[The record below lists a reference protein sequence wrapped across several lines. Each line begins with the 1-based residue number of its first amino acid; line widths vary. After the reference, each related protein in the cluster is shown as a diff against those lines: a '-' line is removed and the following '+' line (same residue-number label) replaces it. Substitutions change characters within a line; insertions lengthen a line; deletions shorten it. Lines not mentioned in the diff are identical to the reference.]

1 MKKYVFEYVGGTKG
15 DMVVRFLNGV
25 EPDISFDRANKTEPL
40 PLDCENWLKLI
51 RAKDMTLER
60 FEEVLSV
67 NPYEYVPAHPLWCCC
82 PTTFQGMEGEYIAN
96 GKGRSAATSRA
107 AKLADAYAPGEY
119 KENLLYSKYMDLLK
133 KYNYEIISLKFEPK
147 HYVTIFIERVLKN
160 NYKYSDVTDSGVRSS
175 NQTFTKQFSLE
186 EAFRGGPA
194 EIFDRF
200 NRIGPIGNSRSTE
213 ARRKFNEMTNDRI
226 LLHYDDLFL
235 SDSYPDSYPFPEHA
249 HREDEWLTLVEQSWC
264 DYDEN
269 DYRKFE
275 VPEGCE

>member
-25 EPDISFDRANKTEPL
+25 EPDISFDRANKTEPQ
-40 PLDCENWLKLI
+40 PLECENWLKLVSQ
-51 RAKDMTLER
+51 RDMTLER

-82 PTTFQGMEGEYIAN
+82 PTTLQG
-96 GKGRSAATSRA
+96 T
-107 AKLADAYAPGEY
+107 
-119 KENLLYSKYMDLLK
+119 ENTLYSQYMDLLK
-133 KYNYEIISLKFEPK
+133 KYDYELISLKFEPK

-160 NYKYSDVTDSGVRSS
+160 NYKVDLPLGPMVPSDSADWPEQFRWRNNITDSGVRSS
-175 NQTFTKQFSLE
+175 NQTFTKQLRLE

-194 EIFDRF
+194 EIFARF
-200 NRIGPIGNSRSTE
+200 NSTPARS
-213 ARRKFNEMTNDRI
+213 KFNEMTNDRP
-226 LLHYDDLFL
+226 LLYSDNLFC
-235 SDSYPDSYPFPEHA
+235 SDSCPFPEHS
-249 HREDEWLTLVEQSWC
+249 HREDEWLMLIEQSWC

>member
-25 EPDISFDRANKTEPL
+25 EPDISFGRANKTEPQ
-40 PLDCENWLKLI
+40 PLECENWLKLVSQ
-51 RAKDMTLER
+51 RDMTLER

-82 PTTFQGMEGEYIAN
+82 PTTLQG
-96 GKGRSAATSRA
+96 T
-107 AKLADAYAPGEY
+107 
-119 KENLLYSKYMDLLK
+119 ENTLYSRYMDLLK
-133 KYNYEIISLKFEPK
+133 EYDYEIISLKFEPK

-160 NYKYSDVTDSGVRSS
+160 NHKHFHPLSGSVPSDPSDRPDRFRWRNMITDSTDSDVRSA
-175 NQTFTKQFSLE
+175 NQTFIKQLSLE

-194 EIFDRF
+194 EIFARF
-200 NRIGPIGNSRSTE
+200 NSTP
-213 ARRKFNEMTNDRI
+213 ARGKFNEMTNDRI
-226 LLHYDDLFL
+226 LLHYDDLFR
-235 SDSYPDSYPFPEHA
+235 SDSCPFPELS
-249 HREDEWLTLVEQSWC
+249 HREDEWLMLVEQSWC

>member
-1 MKKYVFEYVGGTKG
+1 MKKYIFEYVGGSKG
-15 DMVVRFLNGV
+15 DMVARFLNGV

-67 NPYEYVPAHPLWCCC
+67 NPHEYLPAHPLWCCC
-82 PTTFQGMEGEYIAN
+82 PTTLHGE
-96 GKGRSAATSRA
+96 
-107 AKLADAYAPGEY
+107 
-119 KENLLYSKYMDLLK
+119 ENSLYSNYIDLLK

-160 NYKYSDVTDSGVRSS
+160 NYKYNVVTDNDVRSS
-175 NQTFTKQFSLE
+175 NGQFLKQLSLE
-186 EAFRGGPA
+186 EAFSGGPSQ
-194 EIFDRF
+194 IFARF
-200 NRIGPIGNSRSTE
+200 NSTQ
-213 ARRKFNEMTNDRI
+213 ARKKFNEMTNDRT
-226 LLHYDDLFL
+226 LLHYEELFCSNL
-235 SDSYPDSYPFPEHA
+235 PYPLHP
-249 HREDEWLTLVEQSWC
+249 HREDEWLMLVEQSWC
-264 DYDEN
+264 KYDEN

>member
-1 MKKYVFEYVGGTKG
+1 MNKKYIFEYVGGSKG

-25 EPDISFDRANKTEPL
+25 EPDISFDRANKTEPQEL
-40 PLDCENWLKLI
+40 GCVNWLKLI
-51 RAKDMTLER
+51 SARDMTLER

-82 PTTFQGMEGEYIAN
+82 PTTILD
-96 GKGRSAATSRA
+96 T
-107 AKLADAYAPGEY
+107 
-119 KENLLYSKYMDLLK
+119 ENLLYSKYMDLLK

-160 NYKYSDVTDSGVRSS
+160 NHKLDLPLGAMVPSDPAERPNRYRRNNGVRSS
-175 NQTFTKQFSLE
+175 NQSFIKQLSLE
-186 EAFRGGPA
+186 EAFQGGPA
-194 EIFDRF
+194 EIFARF
-200 NRIGPIGNSRSTE
+200 NSTPARS
-213 ARRKFNEMTNDRI
+213 KFNEMTNDRA
-226 LLHYDDLFL
+226 LFHYDDLFC
-235 SDSYPDSYPFPEHA
+235 SDSCPFPSHS
-249 HREDEWLTLVEQSWC
+249 HREDEWLMLVDQSWC

>member
-1 MKKYVFEYVGGTKG
+1 MKKYIFEYVGGSKG

-25 EPDISFDRANKTEPL
+25 EPQEL
-40 PLDCENWLKLI
+40 GCENWLKLVTA
-51 RAKDMTLER
+51 RDMTLER

-82 PTTFQGMEGEYIAN
+82 PTTL
-96 GKGRSAATSRA
+96 KGT
-107 AKLADAYAPGEY
+107 
-119 KENLLYSKYMDLLK
+119 ENLLYSKYMDLLK
-133 KYNYEIISLKFEPK
+133 KYNHEIISLKFEPK

-160 NYKYSDVTDSGVRSS
+160 DYKHGGIPDSGVRSS
-175 NQTFTKQFSLE
+175 NQSFIKQLSLE

-194 EIFDRF
+194 EIFARF
-200 NRIGPIGNSRSTE
+200 NSTP
-213 ARRKFNEMTNDRI
+213 ARKKFNEMTNDRT
-226 LLHYDDLFL
+226 LLHYDDLFR
-235 SDSYPDSYPFPEHA
+235 SDSCPFPEHS
-249 HREDEWLTLVEQSWC
+249 HREDEWLMLVDQSWC

>member
-1 MKKYVFEYVGGTKG
+1 VNKKYILEYVGGTKG

-67 NPYEYVPAHPLWCCC
+67 NPHEYLPAHPLWCCC
-82 PTTFQGMEGEYIAN
+82 PTTLHGE
-96 GKGRSAATSRA
+96 
-107 AKLADAYAPGEY
+107 
-119 KENLLYSKYMDLLK
+119 ENSLYSNYIDLLK

-160 NYKYSDVTDSGVRSS
+160 NYKYNVVTDNDVRSS
-175 NQTFTKQFSLE
+175 NGQFLKQLSLE
-186 EAFRGGPA
+186 EAFSGGPSQ
-194 EIFDRF
+194 IFARF
-200 NRIGPIGNSRSTE
+200 NSTQ
-213 ARRKFNEMTNDRI
+213 ARKKFNEMTNDRT
-226 LLHYDDLFL
+226 LLHYEELFCSNL
-235 SDSYPDSYPFPEHA
+235 PYPLHP
-249 HREDEWLTLVEQSWC
+249 HREDEWLMLVEQSWC
-264 DYDEN
+264 KYDEN

>member
-1 MKKYVFEYVGGTKG
+1 VKKYIFEYVGGTKG
-15 DMVVRFLNGV
+15 DMVARFLNGV
-25 EPDISFDRANKTEPL
+25 EPDISFDRANKTEPQYFG
-40 PLDCENWLKLI
+40 CENWLKLI
-51 RAKDMTLER
+51 SMKSMTLER

-82 PTTFQGMEGEYIAN
+82 PTTILD
-96 GKGRSAATSRA
+96 T
-107 AKLADAYAPGEY
+107 
-119 KENLLYSKYMDLLK
+119 ENLLYSKYMDLLK

-147 HYVTIFIERVLKN
+147 HYVTVRIESVLKN
-160 NYKYSDVTDSGVRSS
+160 NYKVDIDTKSDVGSLNG
-175 NQTFTKQFSLE
+175 QFIKRLSLE

-200 NRIGPIGNSRSTE
+200 NRIGPIDNSRSSE